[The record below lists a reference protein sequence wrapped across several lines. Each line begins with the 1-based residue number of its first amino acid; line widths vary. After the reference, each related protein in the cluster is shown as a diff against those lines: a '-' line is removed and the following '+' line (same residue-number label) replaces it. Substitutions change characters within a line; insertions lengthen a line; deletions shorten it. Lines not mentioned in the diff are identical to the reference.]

1 LLIAYYY
8 KKYMLFRVVCK
19 SNSWLKI
26 LTCSNHE
33 LAYYVYYKM
42 ELCLKD
48 VPISSN
54 DVIVFKK

>member
-1 LLIAYYY
+1 
-8 KKYMLFRVVCK
+8 MLFRVVCK